1 MASLQKYVF
10 SEDSHTRKRTLTAV
24 HTKVSN
30 LVCEDHP
37 AHDSRWEVFGQRFEY
52 DVLHE
57 RAEVS
62 KTNGR
67 KARKPGIRERRAK
80 RGETRHAPFL
90 SILREGDR
98 EMHEMVDRNVV
109 DEDTDV
115 GQSGFVEAS

>member
-1 MASLQKYVF
+1 MASLQKYAF
-10 SEDSHTRKRTLTAV
+10 SKDPHIRKRTLSAV

-30 LVCEDHP
+30 LVCENHP
-37 AHDSRWEVFGQRFEY
+37 AHDSGWEVFGQRLEY

-57 RAEVS
+57 RAQVC

-67 KARKPGIRERRAK
+67 KARKPGIRERCAK

-90 SILREGDR
+90 SVLREGDR
-98 EMHEMVDRNVV
+98 EMHEMVNRDIV

-115 GQSGFVEAS
+115 GQSGFVEAT